1 MRFII
6 AWLLDNAVKF
16 SRNTEQFNAV
26 KFHNNAVPAAEAKV
40 FLPPC
45 ACSDEVERVY
55 I

>member
-6 AWLLDNAVKF
+6 AWLLDNEVIF
-16 SRNTEQFNAV
+16 QETLNSFNAV
-26 KFHNNAVPAAEAKV
+26 KFHNNAVPAAEVKV

-45 ACSDEVERVY
+45 PCSDEVERVY